1 MRALK
6 LVAKLI
12 GVVVLGVVAILGIYI
27 AANWQDARNFPK
39 IISSYYAKEACSCI
53 YVLERDEAQCHEMV
67 RQYVPISSFQNDRA
81 SRKISVRGLGRQSVA
96 SYIDER
102 HGCRLTE

>member
-1 MRALK
+1 VRALK
-6 LVAKLI
+6 LLGKLLAAI
-12 GVVVLGVVAILGIYI
+12 VLGIVVLLGVYI

-39 IISSYYAKEACSCI
+39 IISSYYAKEACSCL

-67 RQYVPISSFQNDRA
+67 RQYVPISAFENDKA
-81 SRKISVRGLGRQSVA
+81 GRKVSVRGLGRRSVA
-96 SYIDER
+96 AYIDDR